1 MLTPM
6 LLVSLLFILRC
17 STAIAVNLKPA
28 PHVSAATSQ
37 LERPPVSLAFGVMV
51 YQKPGQSFEDT
62 YAAFDRLMRVI
73 YSPLK
78 HVYVVHVDVKS
89 DARLIDRIHGYCP
102 ATAHNCLHVAPR
114 NVAWAGLS
122 TAEMMLALMQEAFE
136 GDAGGA
142 QLAWDYF
149 LLAGHE
155 SVSLGTLE
163 YMETYLAA
171 FPSGT
176 NFVHCM
182 NISGYDFF
190 GQWENVY
197 GRLGDVVIE
206 TFMGPLIERT
216 GIQRPV
222 WDGVT
227 FYKSIQLVVVSRSF
241 VR

>member
-1 MLTPM
+1 M
-6 LLVSLLFILRC
+6 LLVSFLLLLSC
-17 STAIAVNLKPA
+17 STVIAA
-28 PHVSAATSQ
+28 DRIAATATAAATQ
-37 LERPPVSLAFGVMV
+37 LGGPPVNLAFGVMV
-51 YQKPGQSFEDT
+51 YQKPGQSAEDT
-62 YAAFDRLMRVI
+62 FAAFDRLMRVI
-73 YSPLK
+73 YSPHK

-89 DARLIDRIHGYCP
+89 DSQLIDRIHGYCSG
-102 ATAHNCLHVAPR
+102 TAHNCLHVTPR

-171 FPSGT
+171 FPRGT

-197 GRLGDVVIE
+197 GRLGEVVVE
-206 TFMGPLIERT
+206 TFTGPLIERT

-227 FYKSIQLVVVSRSF
+227 FYKSIQLVVVSRAF
-241 VR
+241 VRYATLR